1 MIQPT
6 PERGRRFPV
15 AIAAVVA
22 AMLGIPLAAG
32 AQPGADVA
40 RRWRIEP
47 AVGIWYQHDDG
58 VSTRRQVGQL
68 VRLQVSRQR
77 GAASRLTAS
86 AVYHRLDDAREQ
98 RISNPAGE
106 SRTDVYDME
115 IISVTAGAA
124 RDVGQG
130 SAAAVSL
137 GFEMGGG
144 LSRGRFDR
152 SNGSLSGPFSYPPTT
167 GDWEPI
173 FFAAPSLALRHA
185 VGPRVELTATGRVL
199 LGVGDIGPNTIPTLA
214 AGVAYR
220 F

>member
-1 MIQPT
+1 
-6 PERGRRFPV
+6 
-15 AIAAVVA
+15 
-22 AMLGIPLAAG
+22 MLAIPLAAG
-32 AQPGADVA
+32 AQGGADVA

-58 VSTRRQVGQL
+58 STRRQVGQL

-137 GFEMGGG
+137 GFETGGG